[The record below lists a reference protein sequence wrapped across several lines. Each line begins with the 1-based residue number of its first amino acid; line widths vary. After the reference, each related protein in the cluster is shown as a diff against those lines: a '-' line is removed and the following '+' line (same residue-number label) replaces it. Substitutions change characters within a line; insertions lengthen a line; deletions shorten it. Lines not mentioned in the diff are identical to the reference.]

1 MTLARPAVRAV
12 PERAIVLAA
21 GMGMRLRP
29 FTAHLPKALVEVN
42 GTPILVDTLLRLQ
55 RLGVAEAVL
64 VVGYRGDRIRRHIG
78 DRFGNLDIRYVEVE
92 DWANSGNIRSVWAA
106 RHFLDRD
113 VFLIEGDVYLGDGLL
128 ERLVEHGAS
137 GSVAAV
143 ARYHHDN
150 PGSALRVDDVGAVI
164 EWCPRVEGA
173 VDSWLKTVNV
183 YLFEAGFLERFFLP
197 EVERRVAEGSV
208 KGFYEAVLDHIE
220 RAPGPLFA
228 ARCDD
233 LSWLEIDDPV
243 DLAAAWDRF
252 RPAEPSF
259 DQVLSSH
266 GGWWR
271 HEFTDHAYLCN
282 PYFPPK
288 DLLDHLRENLADLV
302 ISYPTGQRQLTA
314 LMAEATGRPPE
325 HLVVANGASELIALL
340 CAMPE
345 RGLVVPVPSFN
356 EFEARTS
363 PGHLRRFAL
372 PPPTFDL
379 DVDALA
385 DAVSTW
391 NADWAVVVTP
401 NNPTGRAVPRDDLL
415 RLATRLTDLGC
426 RLLVDESFVEFAD
439 AGRAASV
446 EDAVA
451 DHPNLAVLR
460 SLSKVHGVAGL
471 RIGYLLSSDAALV
484 ADLRQ
489 RLPVWNVNGPAEE
502 FLRLLPRYAGALE
515 ESCHQVRRDR
525 DQLHAALHAV
535 PGLAVVRSE
544 ANFLLCRLP
553 EEAPDGREVART
565 LFERCAILVKD
576 CSGKTMPAGNR
587 FLRLAVRT
595 PPENHRLVEGLRE
608 VLGG

>member
-1 MTLARPAVRAV
+1 MGTV

-21 GMGMRLRP
+21 GMGKRLRP

-42 GTPILVDTLLRLQ
+42 GTPILVDTLRRLQ
-55 RLGVAEAVL
+55 HLGVCEAVL
-64 VVGYRGDRIRRHIG
+64 VVGYRGDRIRRRIG
-78 DRFGNLDIRYVEVE
+78 DRFGSLDIRYVEVE

-106 RHFLDRD
+106 RRFLDRD

-128 ERLVEHGAS
+128 DRLVERRGS

-143 ARYHHDN
+143 VRYDHDH
-150 PGSALRVDDVGAVI
+150 PGSALRIDDRGTVV

-183 YLFEAGFLERFFLP
+183 YLLEAAFLERFFLP
-197 EVERRVAEGSV
+197 EVERRVAEGAV
-208 KGFYEAVLDHIE
+208 KGFYEAVLDNIG
-220 RAPGPLFA
+220 RAPGPLVTVP
-228 ARCDD
+228 CDD
-233 LSWLEIDDPV
+233 LSWVEIDDPV

-252 RPAEPSF
+252 RPVGPSF
-259 DQVLSSH
+259 DEVLSTH

-282 PYFPPK
+282 PYFPPD
-288 DLLDHLRENLADLV
+288 DLLEHLRADLTELV
-302 ISYPTGQRQLTA
+302 TSYPTGQRQLA
-314 LMAEATGRPPE
+314 ELMGEATGQPPE

-340 CAMPE
+340 CAMPQ

-356 EFEARTS
+356 EFEARTRPS
-363 PGHLRRFAL
+363 HLRRFAL
-372 PPPTFDL
+372 PPTTFDL

-385 DAVSTW
+385 HAVSTW
-391 NADWAVVVTP
+391 RADWAVVVTP

-415 RLATRLTDLGC
+415 RLAKRLAELQC
-426 RLLVDESFVEFAD
+426 RLVVDESFVEFAE

-446 EDAVA
+446 EDAVGV
-451 DHPNLAVLR
+451 HPNLSVLR

-471 RIGYLLSSDAALV
+471 RLGYLLSSDPALV
-484 ADLRQ
+484 ADLRG

-515 ESCHQVRRDR
+515 ESCRRVRRDR
-525 DQLHAALHAV
+525 DELHAALCEV
-535 PGLAVVRSE
+535 QGLAVVRSE

-553 EEAPDGREVART
+553 DEAPDGRDVART
-565 LFERCAILVKD
+565 LFERHAILVKD

-587 FLRLAVRT
+587 YLRLAVRT
-595 PPENHRLVEGLRE
+595 PAENHRLLEALRE
-608 VLGG
+608 VLGD